1 LEKLVRKDMFQK
13 EYFDDST
20 KGSLAMD
27 NENNNNNNNIIV
39 RLAGQGQFKINRD
52 LLNKIND
59 IDNSIVDLFES
70 IDSNTDN
77 NDTNVKQK
85 ELKEKIM
92 QIIQLI
98 KENGK
103 PVENKEII
111 QSDLII
117 PNADISFD
125 EAKKIFRGEGLID
138 DI

>member
-1 LEKLVRKDMFQK
+1 MSQK
-13 EYFDDST
+13 EYSNDST
-20 KGSLAMD
+20 KGSVTMD
-27 NENNNNNNNIIV
+27 IENNNDNNNIVV

-52 LLNKIND
+52 LLDKVND
-59 IDNSIVDLFES
+59 VDNSIVDLFEG
-70 IDSNTDN
+70 IDSNVNN
-77 NDTNVKQK
+77 NDAKAKQK
-85 ELKEKIM
+85 DLKEKIM

-103 PVENKEII
+103 PIENKEII
-111 QSDLII
+111 QSDIII